1 LVSMLYE
8 ACDRPEDAL
17 ESLKTALAIWP
28 DEPEW
33 QAWAARI
40 SAEVVSLNSA
50 LEFWEQ
56 AFVLCPDRADFA
68 QALGVTYLALENSVK
83 AIEYLRIAN
92 RYAPEKAEVWML
104 LAQAYRMDG
113 GLEDALACGRQACIY
128 DKNSIDPLLLSGEIA
143 MLLGKMDEALD
154 HAQSAIQR
162 EPANPD
168 AVLFL
173 SKVFVKQGNYKDGL
187 NVLERSLT
195 RIQPS
200 QELLFERSQLVYRL
214 QGPQAALPLVRELSE
229 NDPDNAEVLSLLAQ
243 IQVDCGN
250 FTGAEQSAYAALR
263 IRPDYPGL
271 NLLLGQL
278 QRKAGQ
284 LDQAIHYL
292 SEAIRQA
299 PADVAGYLELGQ
311 SYQDRREQIQALHT
325 YREAIK
331 VAPEDYRAYYSGGLI
346 LRENKDYVG
355 AEAMLRR
362 AARLAPNDLNIQR
375 QLGAVVA
382 LNLVHNS
389 QEANSY
395 L

>member
-1 LVSMLYE
+1 
-8 ACDRPEDAL
+8 
-17 ESLKTALAIWP
+17 
-28 DEPEW
+28 
-33 QAWAARI
+33 
-40 SAEVVSLNSA
+40 
-50 LEFWEQ
+50 
-56 AFVLCPDRADFA
+56 
-68 QALGVTYLALENSVK
+68 
-83 AIEYLRIAN
+83 
-92 RYAPEKAEVWML
+92 ML
-104 LAQAYRMDG
+104 LAHAYRLDG
-113 GLEDALACGRQACIY
+113 ALEEALSCSRQACAF
-128 DKNSIDPLLLSGEIA
+128 DHNSIDPLLLSGEIA
-143 MLLGKMDEALD
+143 MQLGMMDEALD
-154 HAQSAIQR
+154 HAQNAIQR
-162 EPANPD
+162 GPANPS

-187 NVLERSLT
+187 SVLERSLA

-200 QELLFERSQLVYRL
+200 PELLFERAQLVYRL

-229 NDPDNAEVLSLLAQ
+229 TDPENAEVLSLLAK

-250 FTGAEQSAYAALR
+250 YIGAEQSAFAALR
-263 IRPDYPGL
+263 AKPDYPGL

-311 SYQDRREQIQALHT
+311 SYQDRREQLQALHT

-355 AEAMLRR
+355 AEAMLRK
-362 AARLAPNDLNIQR
+362 AARLAPSDLNIQR